1 MSFRNSGNYAK
12 FHMSYGLKEIAADVI
27 RGKIQFSEK
36 TLAEE
41 RIIVCER
48 CEHFKKISRQCGQCG
63 CFVDAKVKF
72 LHSGCPINKW

>member
-1 MSFRNSGNYAK
+1 MPIRRAWYYPEFR
-12 FHMSYGLKEIAADVI
+12 MSYGLKEIAADVI
-27 RGKIQFSEK
+27 RGKIKFSEK

-41 RIIVCER
+41 RIKVCAS
-48 CEHFKKISRQCGQCG
+48 CEHFKKIARQCGQCG